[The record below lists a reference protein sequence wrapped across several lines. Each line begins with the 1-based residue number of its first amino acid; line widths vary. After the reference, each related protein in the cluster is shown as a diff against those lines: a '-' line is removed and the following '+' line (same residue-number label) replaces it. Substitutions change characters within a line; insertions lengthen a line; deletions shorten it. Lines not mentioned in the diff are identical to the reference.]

1 MMNTKKFLCKGI
13 AIQKLYSAL
22 RDGEMGLR
30 GKDDLVL
37 YPVNQLIE
45 DVRRETEI
53 LYYLSK
59 EDSVQKKK
67 IEKIRSLINEKKSIL
82 QLLSLSVLTQSSI
95 YNNLYNNLF
104 YTTEIQNL
112 LLEIQHTEINQIN
125 SLSKSWK
132 TEFLILLKKQ

>member
-1 MMNTKKFLCKGI
+1 MK
-13 AIQKLYSAL
+13 
-22 RDGEMGLR
+22 
-30 GKDDLVL
+30 
-37 YPVNQLIE
+37 
-45 DVRRETEI
+45 
-53 LYYLSK
+53 
-59 EDSVQKKK
+59 
-67 IEKIRSLINEKKSIL
+67 KKSIL